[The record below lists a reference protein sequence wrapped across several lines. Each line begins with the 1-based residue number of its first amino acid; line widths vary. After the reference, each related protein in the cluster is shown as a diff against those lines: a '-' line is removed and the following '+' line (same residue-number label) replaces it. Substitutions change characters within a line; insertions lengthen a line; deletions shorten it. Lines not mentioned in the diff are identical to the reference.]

1 MGTEPVLEKS
11 LTLIFSTWL
20 VLNYDFIEETNRTLS
35 SNTPARSDASSCI
48 SLS

>member
-20 VLNYDFIEETNRTLS
+20 VLNYDFIEETNRPLS
-35 SNTPARSDASSCI
+35 SLYAGRS
-48 SLS
+48 